1 MRIGEVAQSAGV
13 SIDTIRFY
21 ERRGVLPQPQRRPS
35 GYRVYTEAT
44 VQRIRL
50 ARALQNMGFTLV
62 EIIDSLHSKDLGTAT
77 CGSERWRLEA
87 VLHRINA
94 QIEELG
100 VIQSDVTTVLAECD
114 NGRCRF
120 VPAIASSA

>member
-1 MRIGEVAQSAGV
+1 LRIGEVAQSAGV

-21 ERRGVLPQPQRRPS
+21 ERRGVLPQPQRRQS

-44 VQRIRL
+44 VERIRL

-62 EIIDSLHSKDLGTAT
+62 EIIDSLHRKDLGTAT

-94 QIEELG
+94 RIEELG
-100 VIQSDVTTVLAECD
+100 VIQSQVTTVLAECD

-120 VPAIASSA
+120 GPAIASST